1 MRTSI
6 TTSSLPRMKTLEDV
20 LAVLQQLIGIRF
32 KIKGNVV
39 FIKLK
44 REERNR
50 MNKSKTGKNESAKI
64 PLSGV

>member
-6 TTSSLPRMKTLEDV
+6 TTSSLPPHETLEDV

-39 FIKLK
+39 FI
-44 REERNR
+44 N
-50 MNKSKTGKNESAKI
+50 
-64 PLSGV
+64 